1 MKKRDF
7 LKLDLFND
15 EDNKGGDNQN
25 KGSES
30 NEDNTQENGEKDKP
44 ETGGSNSNEETMFK
58 KFKAWMN
65 SGTESGESKPK
76 KDEKPKT
83 KNDEDKLETDDSAK
97 KLAAQEER
105 IANIERREAL
115 SDLRDA
121 GVPKDMVEDAYS
133 LMKQTGETVDKF
145 LKNRPYFKGEK
156 GESGDSKKAVKP
168 EDKPVSKKNLSDK
181 EKYLRS
187 KGYLK

>member
-7 LKLDLFND
+7 LKLNLFND
-15 EDNKGGDNQN
+15 EGDKGGDNQN

-30 NEDNTQENGEKDKP
+30 NESNTQENGEKDKP
-44 ETGGSNSNEETMFK
+44 ETESSNPNDETMFK

-65 SGTESGESKPK
+65 SGNEGESKPK
-76 KDEKPKT
+76 KNDKPK
-83 KNDEDKLETDDSAK
+83 DDSEGDKPETESAK

-121 GVPKDMVEDAYS
+121 GVPKSMVEDAYS

-145 LKNRPYFKGEK
+145 LKNRPYFK
-156 GESGDSKKAVKP
+156 ESKDDNGDSKKTIKP
-168 EDKPVSKKNLSDK
+168 EDKPVSKKNLSAK